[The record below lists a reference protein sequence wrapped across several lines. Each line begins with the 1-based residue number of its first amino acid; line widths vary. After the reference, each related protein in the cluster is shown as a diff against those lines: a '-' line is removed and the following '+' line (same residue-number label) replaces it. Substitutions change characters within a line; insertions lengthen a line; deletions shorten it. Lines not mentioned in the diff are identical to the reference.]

1 MAPEGLIWGGT
12 ARPLDRK
19 EAPFE
24 RSIPRW
30 APAPPGVAH
39 CAAMSPSE
47 LHVRNG
53 RIVAL
58 FAFDIAAAIDL
69 QSIPSVLRPERSQII
84 RRRPAP
90 EYVNYVEPPVEIAL
104 GEREIELGGEKQR
117 AVLSARLFDFGAVSV
132 CFAFGFEAPLA
143 ALPALAQQIAHA
155 DLAGLA
161 RRALHELVQEIRP
174 AFRELGLNEL
184 VEDYYVFELR
194 TVEPATRA
202 ESLLREHASVLAA
215 TLSMDPAPLSPQQIE
230 ESLRD
235 AISYSPDDLVVAE
248 WSGALVC
255 DAHGGDT
262 LAVLEFLN
270 VQLLEMRFL
279 DARLDRA
286 LAEFS
291 REVYRAQ
298 TLWSAV
304 RGLYRSAIRALTEL
318 MVEVLTLSERIEN
331 AVKLAP
337 DVYLA
342 RVHRRCAARLGLPT
356 WERLVQSKL
365 EAVRHLT
372 TILTER
378 AAARRAEALEITI
391 IALIAVELLLAV
403 LGRFR
408 S

>member
-1 MAPEGLIWGGT
+1 M
-12 ARPLDRK
+12 
-19 EAPFE
+19 
-24 RSIPRW
+24 RS
-30 APAPPGVAH
+30 
-39 CAAMSPSE
+39 
-47 LHVRNG
+47 G

-58 FAFDIAAAIDL
+58 FAFDVAASIDL

-90 EYVNYVEPPVEIAL
+90 EYVNYAEPPVEVAL
-104 GEREIELGGEKQR
+104 GERELELGGEKVR
-117 AVLSARLFDFGAVSV
+117 AALSARLFDFGAVSV
-132 CFAFGFEAPLA
+132 AVALALDSPLA
-143 ALPALAQQIAHA
+143 LLPVLAQEIARA
-155 DLAGLA
+155 DLSALA
-161 RRALHELVQEIRP
+161 RRAVHELVQEIRP

-194 TVEPATRA
+194 ALEPATSA
-202 ESLLREHASVLAA
+202 DALLRDHAALLAA
-215 TLSMDPAPLSPQQIE
+215 TLSMDPAPLSKQQIE

-248 WSGALVC
+248 WGGALVC

-291 REVYRAQ
+291 QEAYRTQ
-298 TLWSAV
+298 TLWRAV
-304 RGLYRSAIRALTEL
+304 RGRDRSAIRALSTL
-318 MVEVLTLSERIEN
+318 LVEVSTLSERVEN

-356 WERLVQSKL
+356 WERMVQSKL

-378 AAARRAEALEITI
+378 AAERRAEALEITI
-391 IALIAVELLLAV
+391 IALIAVELVLALL
-403 LGRFR
+403 RR
-408 S
+408 TRP

>member
-1 MAPEGLIWGGT
+1 MPGVGLSLWLDGTPSGSTRGVVKGG
-12 ARPLDRK
+12 ACFGVPLGRD
-19 EAPFE
+19 
-24 RSIPRW
+24 
-30 APAPPGVAH
+30 VAH
-39 CAAMSPSE
+39 CASMGSSQ
-47 LHVRNG
+47 LQVRSG

-58 FAFDIAAAIDL
+58 FAFDVAAAIDL

-84 RRRPAP
+84 RSRPAP
-90 EYVNYVEPPVEIAL
+90 EYVSYAEPPVDIVL
-104 GEREIELGGEKQR
+104 GERELELGGEKRR

-132 CFAFGFEAPLA
+132 ALAFALDAPLA
-143 ALPALAQQIAHA
+143 TLPALAQEVARA
-155 DLAGLA
+155 DLAVLA

-174 AFRELGLNEL
+174 AFRDLGLNEL

-194 TVEPATRA
+194 SLEPATSA
-202 ESLLREHASVLAA
+202 EALLRENASVLAE
-215 TLSMDPAPLSPQQIE
+215 TLSMDPAPLSRQQIE
-230 ESLRD
+230 ETLRD

-255 DAHGGDT
+255 DAHGADT

-291 REVYRAQ
+291 REVYRSQ
-298 TLWSAV
+298 TLWEAV
-304 RGLYRSAIRALTEL
+304 RGLYRSAIRALSEL
-318 MVEVLTLSERIEN
+318 MVEVLTLSERVEN

-356 WERLVQSKL
+356 WERMVQSKL
-365 EAVRHLT
+365 ETVRHLT

-378 AAARRAEALEITI
+378 AAARRAEA
-391 IALIAVELLLAV
+391 
-403 LGRFR
+403 
-408 S
+408 

>member
-1 MAPEGLIWGGT
+1 
-12 ARPLDRK
+12 
-19 EAPFE
+19 
-24 RSIPRW
+24 
-30 APAPPGVAH
+30 
-39 CAAMSPSE
+39 MSQSE
-47 LHVRNG
+47 LRVRG
-53 RIVAL
+53 RVVAL
-58 FAFDIAAAIDL
+58 FAFDVAAEIDL

-90 EYVNYVEPPVEIAL
+90 DYVNYARPPVDVAL
-104 GEREIELGGEKQR
+104 GEREVELCGEKER
-117 AVLSARLFDFGAVSV
+117 AALSARLFDFGAVSV
-132 CFAFGFEAPLA
+132 ALALGLDAPLA
-143 ALPALAQQIAHA
+143 ALPAMAQEIARA
-155 DLAGLA
+155 DFPALA
-161 RRALHELVQEIRP
+161 RRALQDLVQEIQP

-184 VEDYYVFELR
+184 VEDYYIFELR
-194 TVEPATRA
+194 TLEPGTSAQA
-202 ESLLREHASVLAA
+202 LLRDHASVLAA

-235 AISYSPDDLVVAE
+235 AVSYSPDDLVVAE
-248 WSGALVC
+248 WGGALVC

-262 LAVLEFLN
+262 LAVLEYLN

-291 REVYRAQ
+291 REVYRAE
-298 TLWSAV
+298 TLWRAV
-304 RGLYRSAIRALTEL
+304 RGPYRSAIRALSEL
-318 MVEVLTLSERIEN
+318 MVDVLSLSERVEN

-356 WERLVQSKL
+356 WERIVQSKL

-391 IALIAVELLLAV
+391 ITLIGVEILLALV
-403 LGRFR
+403 GRLR
-408 S
+408 P